1 VNQTSIE
8 QHKLSLYYRTIPSGT
23 TIDEAHTRPARR
35 NAKPAFS
42 LSHSD
47 SSHVIPSPHGL
58 SAAAFA
64 RRGLFWWRAQLTEFL
79 FRPRT
84 HLLAPPAPRAH
95 VSAPPRPAPP
105 RTAVQF
111 FVGVGVLLS
120 TEGVY
125 SRDMG
130 RGNSREGG
138 GAEGTLL
145 STEGV
150 YSRDMGRGNSR
161 EGGGG
166 GSSGTSAR
174 CRTAA
179 ACFVLAA

>member
-35 NAKPAFS
+35 NAKPTFS
-42 LSHSD
+42 LTHSD

-95 VSAPPRPAPP
+95 VHAPPHTAPP
-105 RTAVQF
+105 RTAVKCF
-111 FVGVGVLLS
+111 CRRGARRAPPHDAVRLLLALFLLLDCCACRVSVGSCCMRQVSDLDSV
-120 TEGVY
+120 
-125 SRDMG
+125 
-130 RGNSREGG
+130 
-138 GAEGTLL
+138 
-145 STEGV
+145 
-150 YSRDMGRGNSR
+150 
-161 EGGGG
+161 
-166 GSSGTSAR
+166 
-174 CRTAA
+174 TAA
-179 ACFVLAA
+179 GVCARPPRQHR